1 MAWLN
6 LAVKTL
12 GGRQFWGDIRFFRG
26 WRIQRHVL
34 SNHYRLLDPHD
45 VRKAWGSLAEC
56 EATLQQERER
66 QQLTPMA
73 GTAVVAL
80 HGILRSSKVWNS
92 LKQEVEQDGM
102 TVVAADYPSTQQP
115 ITAFVDQLQELLS
128 SLEGIE
134 RIHLVV
140 HSMGGLIVRA
150 WSQRYSDPRIRRL
163 VMIGTPNRGA
173 EIASMLREN
182 PIFQFVFGPA
192 GQQLVHESHDE
203 FIQKLPTPPM
213 EFAVIAG
220 SRGNSQGFNPLIP
233 GDDDGIVTTA
243 SARLPGAVD
252 YLPVRVLHSFLPLSS
267 EVVAATRRFLATGAL
282 RESGIREPIPAGE
295 GTTSPAAEAAQ

>member
-1 MAWLN
+1 MVWLN
-6 LAVKTL
+6 LAMKTL
-12 GGRQFWGDIRFFRG
+12 GGRQFWGDVRFFRG

-34 SNHYRLLDPHD
+34 SGHYRLLDPHD
-45 VRKAWGSLAEC
+45 VRQAWGSLAEC
-56 EATLQQERER
+56 EATLKNERDRR
-66 QQLTPMA
+66 QLPPMN

-92 LKQEVEQDGM
+92 LKQELEPDGI
-102 TVVAADYPSTQQP
+102 TVAAVDYPSTQQP
-115 ITAFVDQLQELLS
+115 ITAFADQLQELLS
-128 SLEGIE
+128 SLHGVE

-150 WSQRYSDPRIRRL
+150 WCQRYSDPRLQRL

-192 GQQLVHESHDE
+192 GQQLVHETQDE
-203 FIQKLPTPPM
+203 FIRQLPTPPM

-220 SRGNSQGFNPLIP
+220 SRGHQDGFNPLIP
-233 GDDDGIVTTA
+233 GDDDGIVTTE

-252 YLPVRVLHSFLPLSS
+252 YLPVKVLHSFLPLSS
-267 EVVAATRRFLATGAL
+267 EVVSATRRFLVTGAL
-282 RESGIREPIPAGE
+282 RESGVREPIPL
-295 GTTSPAAEAAQ
+295 